1 MEQKLHYRPDIDG
14 LRAVAVLAVLAYHF
28 RISAFHGG
36 FIGVD
41 VFFVISGY
49 LISAIIQ
56 QDIRAGKF
64 SLINFYERRVRRIF
78 PALIVILI
86 ATAIFGYFIFLPAEL
101 MNFAKS
107 QLAALFSVSNF
118 YFWKQAGYFS
128 APVETKPLIHTWSL
142 AVEEQFY
149 VFLPIFLYL
158 ANKYFR
164 QYLKLVV
171 CGIAAISFAISAVGA
186 VRYPDSTFYLPHTRA
201 WELLL
206 GVMISLGVFPTIRGA
221 ILRNLATVIGLGL
234 ICASIFGFTAYTPF
248 PGVNALPPTIGAAL
262 IVAGGETGESFI
274 GRLLS
279 LKPAVFIGLISYSL
293 YLWHWPVIVY
303 QNMGF
308 FLVHNI
314 ASHTIKLACI
324 LVSFVFA
331 ILSWKFVELPFRSK
345 SKLFTRAAVFQ
356 WAAAA
361 AVLVAALGLGTLAVR
376 GFPARYPEKAN
387 QMAAYLDYS
396 SAEYF
401 REGTCFISSENKFSD
416 YDYESCLRQDPNK
429 KNELLLGD
437 SHAAQLWYGF
447 STTLPGVNVMQ
458 ATGAG
463 CRPTIEQPLIVASD
477 CSHLMNYI
485 FSDYLP
491 SHHIDRLLLEA
502 RWRES
507 DLVPL
512 VPTLEWLERKKISVV
527 LFGPMVQYDI
537 ALPRLLAFSI
547 RGNDPGIPDQ
557 HRVDLRKM
565 DEEMA
570 AMARARGIDYI
581 SFYQS
586 LCTDKSCTELDAHGA
601 PILYDYGHLTKEGSV
616 LVAERLRDNE
626 ALR

>member
-14 LRAVAVLAVLAYHF
+14 LRAVAVLAVIAYHF

-56 QDIRAGKF
+56 QDIHAGKF
-64 SLINFYERRVRRIF
+64 SLISFYERRVRRIF
-78 PALIVILI
+78 PALIAVLI
-86 ATAIFGYFIFLPAEL
+86 ATAIVGYFIFLPAEL
-101 MNFAKS
+101 INYAKS

-118 YFWKQAGYFS
+118 YFWKQSGYFS
-128 APVETKPLIHTWSL
+128 APVETKPLVHTWSL

-149 VFLPIFLYL
+149 IFLPIFLYL
-158 ANKYFR
+158 ANRYFKKH
-164 QYLKLVV
+164 LKFVV
-171 CGIAAISFAISAVGA
+171 VLIAAVSFAISAVGA
-186 VRYPDSTFYLPHTRA
+186 VKYPDSTFYLPHTRA

-206 GVMISLGVFPTIRGA
+206 GVMITLGVFPKIRTA
-221 ILRNLATVIGLGL
+221 LLRNLATVAGLGL

-248 PGVNALPPTIGAAL
+248 PGVNALPPTLGAAL
-262 IVAGGETGESFI
+262 IVAGGETGDSFV
-274 GRLLS
+274 GRMLS

-293 YLWHWPVIVY
+293 YLWHWPVIVF

-308 FLVHNI
+308 FLVRGVS
-314 ASHTIKLACI
+314 SHTIKLACL
-324 LVSFVFA
+324 LVSFLFA
-331 ILSWKFVELPFRSK
+331 FLSWKFVELPFRGK
-345 SKLFTRAAVFQ
+345 GKHFTRAGVFQ
-356 WAAAA
+356 FAGAAAS
-361 AVLVAALGLGTLAVR
+361 VVAAIGLTILAAR

-387 QMAAYLDYS
+387 RMAAYLDYS
-396 SAEYF
+396 SADYF
-401 REGTCFISSENKFSD
+401 REGTCFISSENRFSD
-416 YDYESCLRQDPNK
+416 YDYERCLHQDPTK

-447 STTLPGVNVMQ
+447 STTLSGVNYMQ

-477 CSHLMNYI
+477 CSHLMNYV
-485 FSDYLP
+485 FSDFLP

-502 RWRES
+502 RWQAN

-512 VPTLEWLERKKISVV
+512 APTLEWLQRRKISVV

-557 HRVDLRKM
+557 HRVDLRKL
-565 DEEMA
+565 DENMA
-570 AMARARGIDYI
+570 ALARSRGIDYV
-581 SFYQS
+581 SFYKS
-586 LCTDKSCTELDAHGA
+586 LCTGDSCTELDAKGI

-616 LVAERLRDNE
+616 LVAERLRDNV

>member
-56 QDIRAGKF
+56 QDIHAGKF
-64 SLINFYERRVRRIF
+64 SLASFYERRVRRIF
-78 PALIVILI
+78 PALIVVLI
-86 ATAIFGYFIFLPAEL
+86 ATGIMGYFIFLPAEL
-101 MNFAKS
+101 INFAKS

-118 YFWKQAGYFS
+118 YFWKQSGYFS
-128 APVETKPLIHTWSL
+128 APVETKPLVHTWSL

-164 QYLKLVV
+164 RYLKFVV
-171 CGIAAISFAISAVGA
+171 CMIAAASFGMSAIGA

-206 GVMISLGVFPTIRGA
+206 GVMITLGVFPPLRTA
-221 ILRNLATVIGLGL
+221 LLRNLATILGLGL

-248 PGVNALPPTIGAAL
+248 PGINALPPTLGAAL
-262 IVAGGETGESFI
+262 IVAGGETGDSFV

-279 LKPAVFIGLISYSL
+279 LKPAVFVGLISYSL

-308 FLVHNI
+308 FLVQGVPI
-314 ASHTIKLACI
+314 RAIKLACI
-324 LVSFVFA
+324 VVSFILA
-331 ILSWKFVELPFRSK
+331 ILSWKFVELPFRGK
-345 SKLFTRAAVFQ
+345 SKLFTRTAVFQ
-356 WAAAA
+356 FAAAA
-361 AVLVAALGLGTLAVR
+361 AVVVAALGLATIAAR
-376 GFPARYPEKAN
+376 GFPSRYPEKAN
-387 QMAAYLDYS
+387 EMAAYLDYS

-401 REGTCFISSENKFSD
+401 REGTCFISSQNRFSD
-416 YDYESCLRQDPNK
+416 YDFENCLHQDPSK
-429 KNELLLGD
+429 KNDLLLGD

-447 STTLPGVNVMQ
+447 STTLAGVNYMQ

-477 CSHLMNYI
+477 CSHLMNYV

-502 RWRES
+502 RWQAA
-507 DLVPL
+507 DIAPL
-512 VPTLEWLERKKISVV
+512 GPTLDWLDRHKISVV

-547 RGNDPGIPDQ
+547 RGHDPAIPDE
-557 HRVDLRKM
+557 HRIDLRKL
-565 DEEMA
+565 DESMA
-570 AMARARGIDYI
+570 AMARARGIQYV

-586 LCTDKSCTELDAHGA
+586 LCTAKSCTELDANGA
-601 PILYDYGHLTKEGSV
+601 PILYDYGHLTKEGSL